1 MAGVTRV
8 CPGRKPDLINTTY
21 TIKVVKKLTSNYPD
35 SIFMNIT
42 ISDFTAAQQEYV
54 TKLLAQRYSKQVEL
68 QLADS
73 ELQLDLES
81 EELTVCPTLYWS
93 ERGAQFVVYKIGEE
107 RYRCQFF
114 YSATEQFG
122 TGHDEYDDIEK
133 CVVTV
138 LQVQS
143 DHERQLSKLSS
154 AATTIASVE
163 GDDYHG
169 PLVI

>member
-1 MAGVTRV
+1 MQNPVT
-8 CPGRKPDLINTTY
+8 
-21 TIKVVKKLTSNYPD
+21 
-35 SIFMNIT
+35 
-42 ISDFTAAQQEYV
+42 DFSPAQQEYV
-54 TKLLAQRYSKQVEL
+54 ANLLAQRYSKQVEL

-73 ELQLDLES
+73 ELQLDPES
-81 EELTVCPTLYWS
+81 DELTVCPTLYWS
-93 ERGAQFVVYKIGEE
+93 ERGAQFVVYKIGDE

-133 CVVTV
+133 CVVTL

-143 DHERQLSKLSS
+143 DHERQLINLSA
-154 AATTIASVE
+154 AATTIAALE
-163 GDDYHG
+163 GDEYHG

>member
-1 MAGVTRV
+1 MHT
-8 CPGRKPDLINTTY
+8 P
-21 TIKVVKKLTSNYPD
+21 
-35 SIFMNIT
+35 IT
-42 ISDFTAAQQEYV
+42 DFSPAQQEFV
-54 TKLLAQRYSKQVEL
+54 AKLLAQRYTKQVEL

-73 ELQLDLES
+73 ELQLDLLS

-93 ERGAQFVVYKIGEE
+93 ERGAQFVVYKTGEE

-114 YSATEQFG
+114 YSETEQFG

-133 CVVTV
+133 CVVTL

-143 DHERQLSKLSS
+143 DHERQLAKLSS

-163 GDDYHG
+163 GEEYEG

>member
-1 MAGVTRV
+1 MHT
-8 CPGRKPDLINTTY
+8 P
-21 TIKVVKKLTSNYPD
+21 
-35 SIFMNIT
+35 IT
-42 ISDFTAAQQEYV
+42 DFSEAQQEYV
-54 TKLLAQRYSKQVEL
+54 GKLLTQRYSKQVEL

-73 ELQLDLES
+73 ELQLDLLY

-93 ERGAQFVVYKIGEE
+93 ERGAQFVVYKIGDE

-133 CVVTV
+133 CVVTL

-143 DHERQLSKLSS
+143 DHERQLATLSS
-154 AATTIASVE
+154 AATTIASIE
-163 GDDYHG
+163 GDEYHG
-169 PLVI
+169 PIVI

>member
-1 MAGVTRV
+1 MHT
-8 CPGRKPDLINTTY
+8 PLI
-21 TIKVVKKLTSNYPD
+21 
-35 SIFMNIT
+35 
-42 ISDFTAAQQEYV
+42 DFSPEQQEYV
-54 TKLLAQRYSKQVEL
+54 ASLLKQRYGKAVDL

-73 ELQLDLES
+73 ELQLDLLC

-93 ERGAQFVVYKIGEE
+93 ERGAEFVVSKIGEE

-122 TGHDEYDDIEK
+122 TGHEEYDDIEK
-133 CVVTV
+133 CVVTL

-143 DHERQLSKLSS
+143 DHERQLAKLSS
-154 AATTIASVE
+154 AATTIASIE
-163 GDDYHG
+163 GDEYEG